1 MDGSNIHYIIYLCRN
16 TQYKCRILLDNIYH
30 FRGPLTNK
38 IKNVKLRRFGEGKYP
53 ICLRRVI
60 IYSVLFIYSDLKY
73 HTQRS
78 RESMRAILID
88 SISIFGQV
96 FLFFLYFFRFFT
108 LVFRMKKTE
117 AEDKRIIS
125 SLTFCWKD
133 NDASTRIWMRSTFS
147 FLPLPFTY
155 WSIFTYESS
164 RLGWRVGFGE
174 I

>member
-96 FLFFLYFFRFFT
+96 FLFFF
-108 LVFRMKKTE
+108 
-117 AEDKRIIS
+117 
-125 SLTFCWKD
+125 
-133 NDASTRIWMRSTFS
+133 FS
-147 FLPLPFTY
+147 FFYPRLSDEKNRSGRQTNYFEFNFLLERQWCIDSDLNAVDF
-155 WSIFTYESS
+155 FFSS
-164 RLGWRVGFGE
+164 SSVYVLVYIYIRKQ
-174 I
+174 